1 MRRLTS
7 EQMQAMTK
15 EQVIKHVLATQ
26 AELDHAIARAQRFG
40 QALAQMGYFPNQTP
54 DQVQHNQGAPRA

>member
-15 EQVIKHVLATQ
+15 EQVIKHALATQ
-26 AELDHAIARAQRFG
+26 VELDNAIARAQRFG
-40 QALAQMGYFPNQTP
+40 QALAQMGYFPNRTP

>member
-1 MRRLTS
+1 
-7 EQMQAMTK
+7 MTK